1 MSLFTRA
8 GVGVTLRLRRG
19 TGEQL
24 LFTRGNTG
32 AQISGIDRRGIGVS
46 GLTTEGCFTG
56 GWQEGPGPGEAVCG
70 GFSVGGLS
78 GGVVSST
85 VCVWFGLRISCLYE
99 SEEKA
104 VVVDSGLE
112 G

>member
-8 GVGVTLRLRRG
+8 GVGVTLRFRRG

-24 LFTRGNTG
+24 LFTRGNTW

-46 GLTTEGCFTG
+46 VLTTEGCFTG
-56 GWQEGPGPGEAVCG
+56 GWQEGPGEAVCG

-85 VCVWFGLRISCLYE
+85 ACVGLGLRISCLYE

>member
-24 LFTRGNTG
+24 LFTRGSTG
-32 AQISGIDRRGIGVS
+32 AQIWGIDRRGIGVS

-56 GWQEGPGPGEAVCG
+56 GLQEGPGPSEAAY
-70 GFSVGGLS
+70 GGLS
-78 GGVVSST
+78 SDRLSGRVVSST
-85 VCVWFGLRISCLYE
+85 VCVWFGLRISCFYE

-104 VVVDSGLE
+104 VVVDSGTE